1 MHEQLFEKK
10 AKELFITN
18 IRQSKNSVTIT
29 LPKEYNENVYL
40 SSGSSHDF
48 IVCTMF
54 DEFDPWLFFYDGAD
68 SVCYIRFNEVSEY
81 TETPLNIYEPPYSE
95 TYTDG
100 TWH

>member
-1 MHEQLFEKK
+1 MTVKVE
-10 AKELFITN
+10 ASNGAVIT
-18 IRQSKNSVTIT
+18 VAPDG

-40 SSGSSHDF
+40 SPGSSHDF